1 MFNSGGGWRRDSVA
15 IMLLSVA
22 FLAIAAAG
30 IAWRA
35 AAPSDGTKI
44 NVGDAVTSS
53 EGVTVQTIVAD
64 TPLQVGDRIVA
75 IDGRKP
81 EDALK
86 DGIGGDSVRVGQVLR
101 YDIVRDGRAQ
111 SVDVTLREYPV
122 LASVLRGWP
131 SLLVNIVLLGTAL
144 VIFLVRPRDRAAQ
157 AAILPSSIGAA
168 TLAWSGYFQL
178 QALDLVAGSQF
189 WRWWGGQLTFA
200 LVWGGI
206 MHFAIA
212 FPEASAYRNYR
223 RAVFAG
229 YAGSIA
235 LYPLVAAFALIT
247 LDNPLT
253 KLAVAGSPALPTVAV
268 YPALIV
274 VTLVIKYIRT
284 RDPLTRRRMRWAA
297 TAVAGGAIVYLLVW
311 ILPAAIFGSPPFPI
325 QYQTLTFL
333 PIPLAVTVAILRHK
347 ALNIDVVLSR
357 SLVYGTLS
365 VGLVGLYVGVVTLLS
380 QAFPPMDR
388 LWQQAI
394 AAAAIAIAVQPLRAW
409 LQSIINRR
417 LFGERTDP
425 YHVVSSLA
433 KRLEGVHAPAQQLE
447 AMVETIG
454 TQLRLSYV
462 AIELDRTRGSE
473 KAASYGEPTTESH
486 RLPLTYQG
494 ELVGQLVI
502 ARRGTLGRKERS
514 VLAEVALHAGTVVH
528 TARLTAD
535 LTRSR
540 DRLVQAREEERRRL
554 LRELHD
560 GVGPTLAAVTL
571 GLHAGR
577 RSLPSGTA
585 AEPLLE
591 RLQQTL
597 SGAITEIR
605 RLAHDLRPPAL
616 DSLGLLGAVE
626 EYIGSVDGHGMAI
639 TLDTPPELPPMPPA
653 VDVAAYRIICESLTN
668 VTRHARANNCTV
680 RIQAGSELLLEVIDD
695 GVGIRERGGGGI
707 GLGSMR
713 ERATELGGEF
723 KAEKMTS
730 GGTRIRATLPLPG
743 DSK

>member
-1 MFNSGGGWRRDSVA
+1 MAFA
-15 IMLLSVA
+15 LLSFV
-22 FLAIAAAG
+22 FLAVGAAG

-35 AAPSDGTKI
+35 AAPSDGTTI
-44 NVGDAVTSS
+44 NVGDTVTASDS
-53 EGVTVQTIVAD
+53 VMVRTIVGE
-64 TPLQVGDRIVA
+64 TPLRQGDRIVA
-75 IDGRKP
+75 IAGEKP
-81 EDALK
+81 ENALT
-86 DGIGGDSVRVGQVLR
+86 DGIGGEPVHVGQVLR
-101 YDIVRDGRAQ
+101 YDIIRDGHAQ
-111 SVDVTLREYPV
+111 SIDVTLRHYPV
-122 LASVLRGWP
+122 LASITRGWP
-131 SLLVNIVLLGTAL
+131 SLLFTIVLLGTAM
-144 VIFLVRPRDRAAQ
+144 VIFAVRPRDRAAH
-157 AAILPSSIGAA
+157 AALLPSSICVA
-168 TLAWSGYFQL
+168 TVAWSGYFQL

-189 WRWWGGQLTFA
+189 WRWWGGQLIFA
-200 LVWGGI
+200 LLWGGI
-206 MHFAIA
+206 LHFSLA
-212 FPEASAYRNYR
+212 FPETSAYRHYR
-223 RAVFAG
+223 AAVVAG
-229 YAGSIA
+229 YAGS
-235 LYPLVAAFALIT
+235 LVFYPVVAATALLT
-247 LDNPLT
+247 LGNPLA
-253 KLAVAGSPALPTVAV
+253 KLAIAGSPALAALAI

-274 VTLVIKYIRT
+274 VTLVTRYIRA
-284 RDPLTRRRMRWAA
+284 RDPVLRRRMRWAA
-297 TAVAGGAIVYLLVW
+297 AAVAGSAAVYLLVW
-311 ILPAAIFGSPPFPI
+311 ILPTALVGSPPLPI
-325 QYQTLTFL
+325 QFHTLTFL
-333 PIPLAVTVAILRHK
+333 PIPFAVTVAILRHQ

-357 SLVYGTLS
+357 SLVYATLS

-380 QAFPPMDR
+380 QAFPPMDQ

-394 AAAAIAIAVQPLRAW
+394 AAAAIAIAVQPLRAG
-409 LQSIINRR
+409 LQSLINRR

-425 YHVVSSLA
+425 YRVVSSLA
-433 KRLEGVHAPAQQLE
+433 RRLEGVHAPAQQLE

-454 TQLRLSYV
+454 VQLRLPYV
-462 AIELDRTRGSE
+462 AIELDRTDGSE
-473 KAASYGEPTTESH
+473 KAASFGEPTTTSH

-494 ELVGQLVI
+494 ELVGRLVI
-502 ARRGTLGRKERS
+502 ARRGPRQVLGRKERS

-577 RSLPSGTA
+577 RSLPAGTA
-585 AEPLLE
+585 AEPLFE

-626 EYIGSVDGHGMAI
+626 EYIGTVDGHAVVI
-639 TLDTPPELPPMPPA
+639 TLDIPPELPPMPPA

-668 VTRHARANNCTV
+668 VTRHARAKKCTV

-695 GVGIRERGGGGI
+695 GVGIGEDTGGGI

-713 ERATELGGEF
+713 ERATELGGDF
-723 KAEKMTS
+723 KAEKMTA

-743 DSK
+743 ART

>member
-1 MFNSGGGWRRDSVA
+1 MAVA
-15 IMLLSVA
+15 A
-22 FLAIAAAG
+22 
-30 IAWRA
+30 
-35 AAPSDGTKI
+35 
-44 NVGDAVTSS
+44 
-53 EGVTVQTIVAD
+53 
-64 TPLQVGDRIVA
+64 
-75 IDGRKP
+75 
-81 EDALK
+81 
-86 DGIGGDSVRVGQVLR
+86 
-101 YDIVRDGRAQ
+101 
-111 SVDVTLREYPV
+111 
-122 LASVLRGWP
+122 
-131 SLLVNIVLLGTAL
+131 VNIVLLGTAL

-189 WRWWGGQLTFA
+189 WRWWGGQVTFA
-200 LVWGGI
+200 LFWGGI

-212 FPEASAYRNYR
+212 FPEDSSYRNYR
-223 RAVFAG
+223 AAVLAG
-229 YAGSIA
+229 YAGPIA

-274 VTLVIKYIRT
+274 VTLVVKYIRT
-284 RDPLTRRRMRWAA
+284 RDPLTRRRMHWAA

-365 VGLVGLYVGVVTLLS
+365 VGLVGLYIGVVTLLS

-394 AAAAIAIAVQPLRAW
+394 AAAAIAIAVQPLRPW

-433 KRLEGVHAPAQQLE
+433 KRLEAI
-447 AMVETIG
+447 VETIG
-454 TQLRLSYV
+454 TQMRLSYV
-462 AIELDRTRGSE
+462 AIELDRTRDSE
-473 KAASYGEPTTESH
+473 KAASYGYPTTESH

-502 ARRGTLGRKERS
+502 ARRGALGRKERS

-560 GVGPTLAAVTL
+560 GVGPTLATVTL

-577 RSLPSGTA
+577 RSLPSSTA

-616 DSLGLLGAVE
+616 ESLGLLGAVE
-626 EYIGSVDGHGMAI
+626 EYIGSVDCHGMAI
-639 TLDTPPELPPMPPA
+639 TLVTPPMPPA
-653 VDVAAYRIICESLTN
+653 ADVAAYRIICESLTN

-680 RIQAGSELLLEVIDD
+680 RIQAGSELVL
-695 GVGIRERGGGGI
+695 
-707 GLGSMR
+707 
-713 ERATELGGEF
+713 
-723 KAEKMTS
+723 
-730 GGTRIRATLPLPG
+730 
-743 DSK
+743 

>member
-1 MFNSGGGWRRDSVA
+1 MFNSGGRWPRDSVA
-15 IMLLSVA
+15 VMLLSLA

-30 IAWRA
+30 IAWRG

-44 NVGDAVTSS
+44 NVGDSVTST
-53 EGVTVQTIVAD
+53 EAVTVQAIVAD
-64 TPLQVGDRIVA
+64 TPLRVGDRIVA
-75 IDGRKP
+75 IDGEKP
-81 EDALK
+81 DHVFN
-86 DGIGGDSVRVGQVLR
+86 GVSVHAGQALR

-111 SVDVTLREYPV
+111 SIDVTLREYPV
-122 LASVLRGWP
+122 LASVVRGWP
-131 SLLVNIVLLGTAL
+131 SLLVNVVLLVTAL
-144 VIFLVRPRDRAAQ
+144 VIFLVRPRDQAAH

-178 QALDLVAGSQF
+178 QALDLVAGTQF

-200 LVWGGI
+200 LLWGGI
-206 MHFAIA
+206 LHFALA
-212 FPEASAYRNYR
+212 FPETSAYRNYR
-223 RAVFAG
+223 RAVLAG
-229 YAGSIA
+229 YAGPLVCYA
-235 LYPLVAAFALIT
+235 LVAAFALLT
-247 LDNPLT
+247 LDNPLAR
-253 KLAVAGSPALPTVAV
+253 LAVAGSPALPAVAV

-274 VTLVIKYIRT
+274 VTLVTRYFRT
-284 RDPLTRRRMRWAA
+284 RDPQLRRRMRWAA
-297 TAVAGGAIVYLLVW
+297 AAVAGGALVYLFVW
-311 ILPAAIFGSPPFPI
+311 ILPAALFGSPPFPI

-365 VGLVGLYVGVVTLLS
+365 VGLVGLYIGVVTLLS

-433 KRLEGVHAPAQQLE
+433 KRLEGVRAPAQQLD

-473 KAASYGEPTTESH
+473 KAASFGEPTADSH

-502 ARRGTLGRKERS
+502 ARRGQREVLGRKERS

-535 LTRSR
+535 LIRSR
-540 DRLVQAREEERRRL
+540 DRLVSAREEERRRL

-597 SGAITEIR
+597 SGAVTEIR

-616 DSLGLLGAVE
+616 ESLGLLGAVE
-626 EYIGSVDGHGMAI
+626 EYIGNVDGHGMAI
-639 TLDTPPELPPMPPA
+639 TMDTPAELPPMPPA

-680 RIQAGSELLLEVIDD
+680 RIQVGSELLLEVIDD